1 MENPENVIE
10 WLTGQHTI
18 TCTISQQKYIK
29 KIESLADKYPNKVK
43 ILARNKDGTILVK
56 LPLKSLKLSII
67 ERELTDEQRE
77 EMGKKFKERIYGG
90 NKNEEM

>member
-1 MENPENVIE
+1 MENQENVIE
-10 WLTGQHTI
+10 WITGQHTI
-18 TCTISQQKYIK
+18 TSTISQQKYIS
-29 KIESLADKYPNKVK
+29 KIESLASKYPNKVR
-43 ILARNKDGTILVK
+43 ILTRNNDGTILAK

-77 EMGKKFKERIYGG
+77 EMSKKFKERIYGG

>member
-29 KIESLADKYPNKVK
+29 KIESFADKYPNKVK
-43 ILARNKDGTILVK
+43 ILARNKDGTILAK

-90 NKNEEM
+90 NKNEKM